1 MNAALILTLLVGTGL
16 DLPRWDAGA
25 LAPGSEAIA
34 EVLVQGTG
42 SLEVM
47 SSCDCLSAELALGG
61 ENGAGSSEPARVN
74 LRLRPGSRLGW
85 HRADVQI
92 TQRAPDKTRIYRIPV
107 TFELESLVPALD
119 PELVF
124 DYGRDDPPS
133 ARALEE
139 LAPVLT
145 RLGLSHVVYA
155 SPGTRPVAVRERN
168 GATATGVDAVRERVL
183 ARCADGIQADRAN
196 TGELLYFHD
205 PATCSSAG
213 AVRGEVVDAAV
224 ARHGL
229 VLRDLPLDVPAN
241 LRLFCALTGEA
252 DRASVSTYAAWV
264 GGKLFVG
271 EPEIREILPRH
282 LARAHGPRLLT
293 ARAATTAAADTTRAL
308 GAPTSAH

>member
-1 MNAALILTLLVGTGL
+1 MNAALILTLLVGMGL
-16 DLPRWDAGA
+16 DLPRWDAGT
-25 LAPGSEAIA
+25 LTPDSEAVA

-42 SLEVM
+42 SLDVM
-47 SSCDCLSAELALGG
+47 SSCDCLRAEVA
-61 ENGAGSSEPARVN
+61 AGSENDGGSSDPARVS
-74 LRLRPGSRLGW
+74 LRLRPGARLGW

-155 SPGTRPVAVRERN
+155 SAGTHPLSVHERS
-168 GATATGVDAVRERVL
+168 GASAEGVDAVRERVL
-183 ARCADGIQADRAN
+183 ARCADGAQAARASA
-196 TGELLYFHD
+196 GELLYFHD

-213 AVRGEVVDAAV
+213 TVRTEVLDATV

-229 VLRDLPLDVPAN
+229 TLRDLPIDRAEN
-241 LRLFCALTGEA
+241 LRLFCALTAEA
-252 DRASVSTYAAWV
+252 GQARVSTYAAWTA
-264 GGKLFVG
+264 GRLFVG

-282 LARAHGPRLLT
+282 LARAFGPRLLA
-293 ARAATTAAADTTRAL
+293 ARADTAVAGGTAAEADVS
-308 GAPTSAH
+308 TSER